1 MHSFGTIR
9 CIFGIALTLSILF
22 LAPEAGFATPS
33 PRDSG
38 PEEVRIGVS
47 FGGIS
52 FMGFMMEYRWGSR
65 SVEMNIGTWSFRDL
79 SLSLIGKQYFGP
91 GDFRPF
97 AGAGLWAVIAPP
109 REPEHQTAVA
119 LLFRAP
125 VGVEWNV
132 DADHHLGAHIS
143 LNRALTVRRR
153 DPQDEF
159 PPSDRLVPLPGFYYV
174 WKR

>member
-1 MHSFGTIR
+1 MR
-9 CIFGIALTLSILF
+9 PALGIALALSILVS
-22 LAPEAGFATPS
+22 APPAGLRALPVS
-33 PRDSG
+33 GSG

-52 FMGFMMEYRWGSR
+52 FMGFLMEYRWGSR

-79 SLSLIGKQYFGP
+79 SVSVLGKQYFGP

-97 AGAGLWAVIAPP
+97 AGFGLWTVIAPP
-109 REPEHQTAVA
+109 REPEDQTAVA
-119 LLFRAP
+119 LMLRAP

-132 DADHHLGAHIS
+132 DADHHLGGHIS
-143 LNRALTVRRR
+143 LNRALMIRRR
-153 DPQDEF
+153 DPRDDF
-159 PPSDRLVPLPGFYYV
+159 PASDRLIPLPGFYYV